1 MKKNDIKALH
11 QKDQKELS
19 KMLKEM
25 SLMLAQARLQKK
37 AGKLQN
43 VSKIAMLADD
53 IARVKTVLKMKELA

>member
-19 KMLKEM
+19 TMLKEM

-37 AGKLQN
+37 AGKLAN